1 MKPILP
7 ILLTIL
13 TGCASYR
20 VVQTDTSASQ
30 RTIRLEVRA
39 LTLFSSA
46 QRIERIQAK
55 QSDQT
60 QEFGTGSIGQTG
72 GTNTAATIQ
81 ALTTLLPTIRP

>member
-1 MKPILP
+1 MKPIIP

-46 QRIERIQAK
+46 QRIEKIRATQTDK
-55 QSDQT
+55 TQS
-60 QEFGTGSIGQTG
+60 FGTDGVGQTG

-81 ALTTLLPTIRP
+81 ALTALLQTIRP